1 MRNDNRGPHGYIWT
15 MSFTEVLQELP
26 GLTVEQRQLL
36 IRRVLELDE
45 PPLSDADM
53 NLVERRL
60 ASLRETPDSAVS
72 AEDLKARLRSRY
84 KK

>member
-1 MRNDNRGPHGYIWT
+1 

-45 PPLSDADM
+45 PPLSDSDM
-53 NLVERRL
+53 NLVELRL
-60 ASLRETPDSAVS
+60 ASLRETPDFAVS